1 MLTLGMFQLTHPE
14 ALSEAELREILE
26 YSCID
31 SGTYK
36 NLSRLELIDLYKRV
50 AMPLPPRR
58 GHSESLDTKKC
69 NGERNSIN
77 ETHKNSGS
85 LNGIRDTKHPE
96 RKTRTSESSVSLPQS
111 PVNELRHTPK
121 KIRLYNS
128 SNAKQCN
135 GTDKRVSDD
144 KHSEAPL
151 KKRQKITW
159 P

>member
-31 SGTYK
+31 SSTYT

-58 GHSESLDTKKC
+58 GLSESSDTKKC
-69 NGERNSIN
+69 NGEGNSIN
-77 ETHKNSGS
+77 ESQKNSGS
-85 LNGIRDTKHPE
+85 LNGIRDTKYPD
-96 RKTRTSESSVSLPQS
+96 RDTRTSESSVSLS
-111 PVNELRHTPK
+111 KSSVNELRHTPK
-121 KIRLYNS
+121 QIRLYNS

-135 GTDKRVSDD
+135 GANKRVSDD
-144 KHSEAPL
+144 KHNEAPL

>member
-1 MLTLGMFQLTHPE
+1 MLTLGLFQLTHPE
-14 ALSEAELREILE
+14 ALSEAELRETLD

-58 GHSESLDTKKC
+58 EHSERSDTKKC
-69 NGERNSIN
+69 NGERNSVN
-77 ETHKNSGS
+77 ESHENCGS
-85 LNGIRDTKHPE
+85 SNGIRDTEHPE
-96 RKTRTSESSVSLPQS
+96 RETRTSESSASLPKS

-121 KIRLYNS
+121 KIRLFNS

-135 GTDKRVSDD
+135 GTNKRVSDD
-144 KHSEAPL
+144 QRNEAPL

>member
-14 ALSEAELREILE
+14 ALSETELREILE

-31 SGTYK
+31 SSTYK
-36 NLSRLELIDLYKRV
+36 HLSRLELIDLYKRV

-58 GHSESLDTKKC
+58 EHSESSDTKKC

-77 ETHKNSGS
+77 ESHKDSGS
-85 LNGIRDTKHPE
+85 SNGIRDAIRPE
-96 RKTRTSESSVSLPQS
+96 YKTRTSESSLSLPKS

-128 SNAKQCN
+128 NNAKQCN

-144 KHSEAPL
+144 KHYEAPL